1 LIGGPTRDRRED
13 AAFASPVTHVHPG
26 AAPILL
32 VHGLEDGLLPPE
44 QSALM
49 HEALQ
54 TVGATSEVEWI
65 EGADHVFFGVDP
77 DPIADRSADFL
88 VRHLAYTRPA
98 LPSPFSAFCEHSAR
112 TEDLRARGLAS
123 RQCCEARRVLRHPC
137 P

>member
-1 LIGGPTRDRRED
+1 MLSIDTGGHD
-13 AAFASPVTHVHPG
+13 AAVSGSRRGRSPTTARRQPTIECGSGVTCEHWR
-26 AAPILL
+26 
-32 VHGLEDGLLPPE
+32 LLPPE

-88 VRHLAYTRPA
+88 VRHFA
-98 LPSPFSAFCEHSAR
+98 
-112 TEDLRARGLAS
+112 
-123 RQCCEARRVLRHPC
+123 
-137 P
+137 